1 MLPNSPLVEVD
12 RGNFPVSTVVRE
24 GDAVDFEAHVHACG
38 QLVFAQCGPMLLE
51 TRSGIVRMGPDRAA
65 WLPAGE
71 PHAVLLD
78 RRFRYHSLY
87 IDSDFCSR
95 GTCGVFILSPLLR
108 ELIIDV
114 SSWPESNLTADEKM
128 RRAYVIVDEIV
139 RAPRTGTSV
148 RIPEDKK
155 LSIICRAI
163 ERNTSIEKS
172 LEEWAVEV
180 GASTKTLQR
189 LFLAQTGMPFQ
200 QWRNHVRMTRAL
212 ELHMSGMRELDVAL
226 AVGYATEGSYAQAFK
241 KFYGHPPSLLKR
253 RSDLGSKSNI
263 SER

>member
-1 MLPNSPLVEVD
+1 MRPNPPLLAVHRD
-12 RGNFPVSTVVRE
+12 NFPISAVVRE

-38 QLVFAQCGPMLLE
+38 QLVFAQRGPMLLE
-51 TRSGIVRMGPDRAA
+51 TSSGIVRMGPDRAA

-71 PHAVLLD
+71 PHAVFLD
-78 RRFRYHSLY
+78 HRFRYHSLY

-114 SSWPESNLTADEKM
+114 SLWPESNLTADEKM
-128 RRAYVIVDEIV
+128 RRAHVIVDEIM
-139 RAPRTGTSV
+139 RAPRTGSSV
-148 RIPEDKK
+148 RIPDDRK
-155 LSIICRAI
+155 LGIICRAI
-163 ERNTSIEKS
+163 ERDTAIDKS
-172 LEEWAVEV
+172 LEDWAVEV

-189 LFLAQTGMPFQ
+189 LFLAQTGMAFQ

-226 AVGYATEGSYAQAFK
+226 AVGYASEGSYAQAFK
-241 KFYGHPPSLLKR
+241 KFYGHPPSFLKR
-253 RSDLGSKSNI
+253 RAKS
-263 SER
+263 